1 MRKLSFAGQV
11 AARFINSKLTP
22 LLIIATV
29 LMGLMAVL
37 TTPRE
42 EEPQIKVP
50 MIDIMVAAPGARVE
64 EVETKVSKPLEKLM
78 WEVEGVEYV
87 YSTSRAE
94 MALVTVR
101 FKVGSEPEASL
112 VKVYNKIFAN
122 MDRMPPGV
130 TQPLIKL
137 KSIDDVP
144 IVTLTLW
151 SQELNDYQLRKIA
164 LVLEDE
170 LKKIANVGETK
181 IYGGRPRQVS
191 IYLDAGRLA
200 AYNLTP
206 LDVTGVLQQ
215 ANSSLVSGSFNSNN
229 SEIKVRTGEF
239 FQGVEDVAN
248 LLITV
253 ADGRPVYLRDIAE
266 VKDGPA
272 EVTNYVFFGL
282 GPHPEERDREIAGSG
297 QGVYPAVTISVSKKK
312 GTNAVA
318 VADEVIAKVENL
330 RGRIVPANV
339 GVTVTRDYG
348 ETAAEKSNELIKHL
362 LIATLSVTVLIGI
375 TLGLRAGIIIAITV
389 PVTLAIALFL
399 SKLFGYTLNRV
410 TLFALIF
417 AIGILVDDAIVVIEN
432 IHRWFTMKRRH
443 DQETAV
449 LAVDEVGNST
459 ILATFTVIAVLL
471 PMAFVTGLMGPYMSP
486 IPINASVA
494 MFFSLLVAFIVT
506 PWAAYRLLRQPH
518 NGAEHQE
525 SSSSPLAGRY
535 SLFMRGLLHSAGK
548 RNLFLGGVVF
558 LLLIAFG
565 MIAGKLV
572 TFKMLPFD
580 NKSEVEIVIDMP
592 EGATLEETSKV
603 TLAIGDYLKT
613 VEEVTNFQLYA
624 GIPAPFNFNGLVRH
638 YYLREGSNV
647 ADIQVNLLP
656 KHDRRRQS
664 HDIAKAIRPEVQ
676 RIAAQYGANAK
687 VVEVPPG
694 PPVLSTL
701 VAEIYGENLEE
712 QVAAASKVKEILVG
726 TPGVVDVDWFV
737 NDDQTQY
744 HFAIKDKVR
753 ASGISEDQI
762 VRTIRLLLSGYDAGA
777 LDQSGSLEGTR
788 VVVRA
793 PKTERTSLAG
803 LLSYKIRNAAGQLV
817 PLAELV
823 EPVKGLAD
831 KQIDH
836 KNLQR
841 VIYVVADVAGKEESP
856 VYAMLAVHNKIKSI
870 TSSDGQPIKIYFTRQ
885 PENEKGISL
894 KWDGE
899 WQITYEVFRDL
910 GLAFAVGLIVMYLL
924 IVGWFQSFVVPIV
937 IMSPIPLTLTGI
949 IPGHLL
955 LGAFFTAT
963 SMIGFIALAGIIVR
977 NSILLVEF
985 AKQRTDEGLSL
996 EEAVI
1001 DAGIVRAK
1009 PILLTAA
1016 AVMVGSFVIL
1026 FDPIFQGMAISLIF
1040 GTLLSTTLTL
1050 FVVPLLYYLVMSRRS
1065 AARRSTELDLQK
1077 GETV

>member
-1 MRKLSFAGQV
+1 
-11 AARFINSKLTP
+11 
-22 LLIIATV
+22 
-29 LMGLMAVL
+29 
-37 TTPRE
+37 
-42 EEPQIKVP
+42 
-50 MIDIMVAAPGARVE
+50 
-64 EVETKVSKPLEKLM
+64 
-78 WEVEGVEYV
+78 
-87 YSTSRAE
+87 
-94 MALVTVR
+94 
-101 FKVGSEPEASL
+101 
-112 VKVYNKIFAN
+112 
-122 MDRMPPGV
+122 
-130 TQPLIKL
+130 
-137 KSIDDVP
+137 
-144 IVTLTLW
+144 
-151 SQELNDYQLRKIA
+151 
-164 LVLEDE
+164 
-170 LKKIANVGETK
+170 
-181 IYGGRPRQVS
+181 
-191 IYLDAGRLA
+191 
-200 AYNLTP
+200 
-206 LDVTGVLQQ
+206 
-215 ANSSLVSGSFNSNN
+215 
-229 SEIKVRTGEF
+229 
-239 FQGVEDVAN
+239 
-248 LLITV
+248 
-253 ADGRPVYLRDIAE
+253 
-266 VKDGPA
+266 
-272 EVTNYVFFGL
+272 
-282 GPHPEERDREIAGSG
+282 
-297 QGVYPAVTISVSKKK
+297 
-312 GTNAVA
+312 
-318 VADEVIAKVENL
+318 
-330 RGRIVPANV
+330 
-339 GVTVTRDYG
+339 
-348 ETAAEKSNELIKHL
+348 
-362 LIATLSVTVLIGI
+362 
-375 TLGLRAGIIIAITV
+375 
-389 PVTLAIALFL
+389 
-399 SKLFGYTLNRV
+399 
-410 TLFALIF
+410 
-417 AIGILVDDAIVVIEN
+417 
-432 IHRWFTMKRRH
+432 
-443 DQETAV
+443 
-449 LAVDEVGNST
+449 
-459 ILATFTVIAVLL
+459 
-471 PMAFVTGLMGPYMSP
+471 
-486 IPINASVA
+486 
-494 MFFSLLVAFIVT
+494 
-506 PWAAYRLLRQPH
+506 
-518 NGAEHQE
+518 
-525 SSSSPLAGRY
+525 
-535 SLFMRGLLHSAGK
+535 MRGLLHSAGK

-565 MIAGKLV
+565 MIGGKMV

-712 QVAAASKVKEILVG
+712 QVAAAAKVKEILAG

-744 HFAIKDKVR
+744 RFAIKDKVR

-793 PKTERTSLAG
+793 PKAERTSLAG

-924 IVGWFQSFVVPIV
+924 IVGWFQSFVVPVV

-985 AKQRTDEGLSL
+985 AKQRTDEGLPL

-1001 DAGIVRAK
+1001 EAGIVRAK

-1040 GTLLSTTLTL
+1040 GTLLNHSDPFRGTLAVL
-1050 FVVPLLYYLVMSRRS
+1050 PGYEQEVCRPAVSGS
-1065 AARRSTELDLQK
+1065 
-1077 GETV
+1077 